1 MQKKYIKILVDTDQL
16 IDFFKG
22 DASWGTA
29 DKPLIADDF
38 CKIDA
43 PDIHWEGNKILPLEP
58 ATDYVVTLESSSST
72 NKVMLYDASTGDING
87 QIFMDMITPTIT
99 KLKEW
104 EKVFDLS
111 RTNYEVTLDGHMI
124 LKPTKDNVFN
134 VATPEKINLHHNIFY
149 KILFRIS
156 GADKMAVIDPLIAN
170 RSGDGKI

>member
-38 CKIDA
+38 FKIDA

-58 ATDYVVTLESSSST
+58 ATDYVVTLEASSST
-72 NKVMLYDASTGDING
+72 NKVMLYDASTGDLNGEIN
-87 QIFMDMITPTIT
+87 MDMITPNIT
-99 KLKEW
+99 QEQDW
-104 EKVFDLS
+104 GKVFDLS

-124 LKPTKDNVFN
+124 LKPTKDNVFS
-134 VATPEKINLHHNIFY
+134 VATPEKIKLHHIFF
-149 KILFRIS
+149 IRFFSELMGPIRW
-156 GADKMAVIDPLIAN
+156 
-170 RSGDGKI
+170 R